1 MRCQIRDF
9 AIQSAI
15 ASAVLLIGC
24 TGRDTGDGGPTPTPG
39 EPAASATT
47 AVSPPTIP
55 SEQGSGELKQIRV
68 EKPITPT
75 SLSLILASD
84 QAAPVSERMP
94 TRIDRATFD
103 QSGVVHVETLLEA
116 QELGWRQFLT
126 VAVTADGTVMVV
138 TQCTRGDCALMGS
151 TPSADAQ
158 TTLVRSVD
166 GGQTWKVWAILDG
179 TYSAIQ
185 FVGDD
190 LLLSRFIGVEQT
202 SQGGRARRTYSRYPS
217 GDPVE
222 EPAGSYGSP
231 PFITRPGGE
240 ILWQSGIESGVFLR
254 SDGSRAIKLDV
265 ARWDKASIAAVLR
278 FEDGRWATVL
288 VGPGCERAD
297 GRPGECVALFRPDG
311 SLAAAYAGAPH
322 IYDLVR
328 GARLIVGSA
337 GFLGLAAIRG
347 PDAVPSTIDL
357 AAGEIR
363 PIADP
368 FMAEPW
374 LERDRMRLLA
384 LVEE

>member
-1 MRCQIRDF
+1 VRCQIRDF
-9 AIQSAI
+9 AIRSAI
-15 ASAVLLIGC
+15 AGAVLLLGC
-24 TGRDTGDGGPTPTPG
+24 TGRDTAGGAHTPTPS

-47 AVSPPTIP
+47 AISPPTIP
-55 SEQGSGELKQIRV
+55 REQGSGELKQIRV

-84 QAAPVSERMP
+84 EAAPMSERMP

-126 VAVTADGTVMVV
+126 IAVTPDSAVMVV

-151 TPSADAQ
+151 TPSSDAQ

-166 GGQTWKVWAILDG
+166 GGKTWKVWAILDG
-179 TYSAIQ
+179 AYSAIQ
-185 FVGDD
+185 FVGDQ

-202 SQGGRARRTYSRYPS
+202 SQGGRAKRTYSLYPS

-222 EPAGSYGSP
+222 EPTESYGSP

-240 ILWQSGIESGVFLR
+240 ILWQSRTESGVFLR
-254 SDGSRAIKLDV
+254 SDGSRAIKLEVD
-265 ARWDKASIAAVLR
+265 RWRKAGVVSVLR
-278 FEDGRWATVL
+278 FEDGRWAAVL
-288 VGPGCERAD
+288 SGAGCDTSSGVPAS
-297 GRPGECVALFRPDG
+297 CLVLFAADG
-311 SLAAAYAGAPH
+311 SLIAAYAGAPRA
-322 IYDLVR
+322 YDVLR
-328 GARLIVGSA
+328 GSRLIVGSA
-337 GFLGLAAIRG
+337 GFVGLAAIRG

-357 AAGEIR
+357 AVGEIR

-368 FMAEPW
+368 FMAAPW
-374 LERDRMRLLA
+374 IERDRMRLLA